1 MADQS
6 LTERPR
12 MLSRRCASN
21 MPRVISHSTDATEPK
36 PKGLTYDKGFCTATS
51 RPDSHPRTNAYPIP
65 RRMLTTAQV
74 ADQLQLSIAM
84 VRKAIRDGRLVAS
97 LPAGRKHGYRI
108 APSAVERWLTE
119 SRVAAA
125 DE

>member
-1 MADQS
+1 MTRVFDSDEQAGQS
-6 LTERPR
+6 PENKRL
-12 MLSRRCASN
+12 
-21 MPRVISHSTDATEPK
+21 
-36 PKGLTYDKGFCTATS
+36 
-51 RPDSHPRTNAYPIP
+51 PDSS
-65 RRMLTTAQV
+65 RMLTTAQV
-74 ADQLQLSIAM
+74 ADHLQLSIAM

-108 APSAVERWLTE
+108 SPSAVERWLTE